1 MIIGSLT
8 AADAT
13 AKTINPPQ
21 PTKLEETATGQQ
33 KDASFSTAT
42 PVVTPTLATATSGR
56 PQTASTS
63 YQVIFDSADG
73 SNVDSQTI
81 AEGTQASRPAKDPT
95 RKGYQFDGWFT
106 KDANGDSKIAYDF
119 TQPVTTDLTLTA
131 HWTKGTSAWS
141 LSPTSG
147 KTTGDAKITLTPPTK
162 PEIRFS
168 HIIPAKIE
176 GSQAIASDGNLYSWG
191 DNNYILGTP
200 EEEKRTP
207 SLITPPDGVHFTRS
221 AQATTTP
228 WPSVRTATSTAG
240 DTTVTANWGARPSAS
255 PRKTTPR

>member
-1 MIIGSLT
+1 MCHPDVSSRSAIVVDLLKVIVILPASMIIGSLT

-81 AEGTQASRPAKDPT
+81 AEGT
-95 RKGYQFDGWFT
+95 
-106 KDANGDSKIAYDF
+106 
-119 TQPVTTDLTLTA
+119 
-131 HWTKGTSAWS
+131 
-141 LSPTSG
+141 
-147 KTTGDAKITLTPPTK
+147 
-162 PEIRFS
+162 
-168 HIIPAKIE
+168 
-176 GSQAIASDGNLYSWG
+176 
-191 DNNYILGTP
+191 
-200 EEEKRTP
+200 
-207 SLITPPDGVHFTRS
+207 
-221 AQATTTP
+221 
-228 WPSVRTATSTAG
+228 
-240 DTTVTANWGARPSAS
+240 
-255 PRKTTPR
+255 